1 MPAFLLSCRT
11 NADVEWILYT
21 DINPPPDIPPNVTF
35 RPMSV
40 QELNERCSH
49 VLGTTID
56 IKRRKLCDLKVTYGV
71 IFADDLLSFDF
82 WGCSDLDIIWGDI
95 RRFATDAR
103 LLAHDIFSS
112 RKEKLSGHCTL
123 YRNTPEVNCLFE
135 RIPDVRALLST
146 SHYEHLDEREL
157 TKYVRFPSGSGR
169 SVPRIY
175 WEQQLATNAA
185 YQKGLRDESMIW
197 KNGRT
202 FGPDGR
208 EFMYVHF
215 HKLKEDMDTIDFDSV
230 DTPVSF
236 RINRQGFLAG

>member
-1 MPAFLLSCRT
+1 
-11 NADVEWILYT
+11 
-21 DINPPPDIPPNVTF
+21 
-35 RPMSV
+35 MSV
-40 QELNERCSH
+40 QELNQRCSH

-71 IFADDLLSFDF
+71 IFADDLLPFDF

-103 LLAHDIFSS
+103 LQAHDIFSS
-112 RKEKLSGHCTL
+112 RKEKLSGHCTF

-146 SHYEHLDEREL
+146 SHYEHLDEQEL
-157 TKYVRFPSGSGR
+157 TKYVRR
-169 SVPRIY
+169 SSPRIY
-175 WEQQLATNAA
+175 WPEQLATNAA

-197 KNGRT
+197 NNGRT

-208 EFMYVHF
+208 EFMYIHF
-215 HKLKEDMDTIDFDSV
+215 HKLKEDMDTIDFDTV
-230 DTPVSF
+230 DAPVSF
-236 RINRQGFLAG
+236 RINRQGFVAGS